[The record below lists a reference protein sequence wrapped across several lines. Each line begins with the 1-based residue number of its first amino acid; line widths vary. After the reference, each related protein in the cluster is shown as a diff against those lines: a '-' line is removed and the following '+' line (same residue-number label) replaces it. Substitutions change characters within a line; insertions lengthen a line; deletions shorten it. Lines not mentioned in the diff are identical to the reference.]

1 MDVMMEKVEFTG
13 FVPDRGLKGAISR
26 TLDVILGS
34 APSDSEPLARLSF
47 TKEGFKGFLRL
58 SSQQGIFAVE
68 ANGRDA
74 IEMVSRLRDRMAE
87 QIGSW
92 RGGRRL
98 LGVKKI

>member
-1 MDVMMEKVEFTG
+1 MDMMMDKVEFTG
-13 FVPDRGLKGAISR
+13 FEPDRSLKGAISR

-34 APSDSEPLARLSF
+34 APSDSEPLARMSR
-47 TKEGFKGFLRL
+47 TAEGFKGFLRL
-58 SSQQGIFAVE
+58 SSKQGIFSAE

-92 RGGRRL
+92 RGGRLL
-98 LGVKKI
+98 LGQKRV